1 MRRLAAVLLLVACR
15 PPGYD
20 KHPGG
25 GSDGQVDAAPPAA
38 DAAIDGPAT
47 CAHAFRLDG
56 HVTSTSVWLSGDFVM
71 WASTPAAGAIP
82 FAQGADGGWTV
93 THAFAA
99 GTYQYKFIVDSSTWI
114 IDPTNPNTVDDG
126 MGNTNSVYTCVP

>member
-1 MRRLAAVLLLVACR
+1 MRRLAAVLVLVACR

-25 GSDGQVDAAPPAA
+25 GSSQVDAAPPAV
-38 DAAIDGPAT
+38 DAALDAPAA
-47 CAHAFRLDG
+47 CDHAFRLDG

-71 WASTPAAGAIP
+71 WASTPGAGAIA
-82 FAQGADGGWTV
+82 FAQGTDGGWTV
-93 THAFAA
+93 MHAFTA
-99 GTYQYKFIVDSSTWI
+99 GTYQYKFILDGSTWI
-114 IDPTNPNTVDDG
+114 LDPTNPNTVDDG